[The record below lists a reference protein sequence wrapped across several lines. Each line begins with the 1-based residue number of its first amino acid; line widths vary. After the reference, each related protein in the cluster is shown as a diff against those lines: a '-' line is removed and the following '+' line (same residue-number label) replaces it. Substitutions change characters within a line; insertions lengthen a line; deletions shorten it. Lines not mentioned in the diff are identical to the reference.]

1 MSVAPKSNPHPASVA
16 PIFPIAMAV
25 AWVLQAFLGGG
36 DPLVE
41 LWRPLLITAAATG
54 LLSAAAWIAGHGRP
68 LPILVVGLLG
78 LLFLKAWPLL
88 GAVLAV
94 VIWRAALAFMRRRSG
109 RPPLALPASAHIVS
123 LANVFSLVLVAVLLA
138 SLALSGA
145 VSFPPKET
153 PRGSADASAPNIYF
167 VLLDGYPRQ
176 DSLEAL
182 DIENAAFVA
191 ALADRGFDVA
201 SRSHT
206 NYHNTLLTLTSMLN
220 GQYLADLPELS
231 DPAGAFPAEER
242 QLHESLNGA
251 RLLDDLRSHG
261 YEIIASPSPYGP
273 AALFSADVVMAHG
286 SINHFD
292 QRLISRTFLGD
303 LLSIVSPGL
312 VDHWLQE
319 ATLAP
324 IDDVES
330 TAADH
335 SPGPHFMLAH
345 VLSPHPPFLFD
356 ADGDVPRVEA
366 CYAAGC
372 SLWTAERAVLGIPET
387 EYRNLLS
394 DQVHFLNERLLDMVD
409 RLVAEDPTG
418 VVVLFGDHGIRFDA
432 GVSVEYFRN
441 FFAARTPG
449 HASLFPADVS
459 PVNVLVAIE
468 NSYLGTAFP
477 IRPYE
482 AWEIKGDTLL
492 KLERWLPDPT

>member
-1 MSVAPKSNPHPASVA
+1 MSVAPEPNPHPASVA

-25 AWVLQAFLGGG
+25 AWVLQMFLGGG

-41 LWRPLLITAAATG
+41 LWRPLLITAAATALISG
-54 LLSAAAWIAGHGRP
+54 ATWVAGRGRP

-88 GAVLAV
+88 GVILAV
-94 VIWRAALAFMRRRSG
+94 AIWRAALAFMRRRSG
-109 RPPLALPASAHIVS
+109 RPPLALPAAAHIVR
-123 LANVFSLVLVAVLLA
+123 LANTFSLILVTVLVV
-138 SLALSGA
+138 SLALTGA
-145 VSFPPKET
+145 VSFPSQAT
-153 PRGSADASAPNIYF
+153 SRGSADASAPNIYF

-191 ALADRGFDVA
+191 DLAKRGFSVG
-201 SRSHT
+201 SRSRT
-206 NYHNTLLTLTSMLN
+206 NYHNTLLTLTSMFN
-220 GQYLADLPELS
+220 GQYIADLPELS
-231 DPAGAFPAEER
+231 DPAGDFPAEER
-242 QLHESLNGA
+242 QLHRSLNDA

-261 YEIIASPSPYGP
+261 YEIVASPSPYGP
-273 AALFSADVVMAHG
+273 AALFSAEVVMAHG

-292 QRLISRTFLGD
+292 QRLLSRTFVGD
-303 LLSIVSPGL
+303 LLSIVWPGL
-312 VDHWLQE
+312 VDHWLQD

-330 TAADH
+330 AAGDH
-335 SPGPHFMLAH
+335 SGPHFMLAH

-356 ADGDVPRVEA
+356 ADGNPPKVQA

-372 SLWTAERAVLGIPET
+372 SLWTTERQVLGIPET
-387 EYRNLLS
+387 EYRQLLS
-394 DQVHFLNERLLDMVD
+394 DQVHFLNGRLLDMVD
-409 RLVAEDPTG
+409 RIVAEDPTG

-449 HASLFPADVS
+449 HTGLFPADVS
-459 PVNVLVAIE
+459 LVNVLVAIE
-468 NSYLGTAFP
+468 NAYLATAFP
-477 IRPYE
+477 IQPYE

-492 KLERWLPDPT
+492 NLTRWLPDPT